1 MKYLILAALLLSGCT
16 YGPQTTTENSFE
28 QRSKHTYNGDK
39 VKVVTKTST
48 TKKITKEAE
57 FKELSIIDGT
67 DECLWGEDRGSKLDT
82 ILFSLFELQFM
93 ECIL

>member
-1 MKYLILAALLLSGCT
+1 MKYLILAAILLSGCT

-48 TKKITKEAE
+48 TKKITREAE
-57 FKELSIIDGT
+57 YKGMNIVEGTSDCMWVKGKE
-67 DECLWGEDRGSKLDT
+67 RKLDT
-82 ILFSLFELQFM
+82 IMVSLFELQFL